1 VETYTYGTA
10 SIFISSLTGNT
21 LTTATGD
28 TGVSTSSRVWLQGIQ
43 PGNKATPSTILLVG
57 STFSSN
63 YGANWTAELRVLSQ
77 TTLTNVA
84 YVIGYYSK

>member
-1 VETYTYGTA
+1 
-10 SIFISSLTGNT
+10 
-21 LTTATGD
+21 
-28 TGVSTSSRVWLQGIQ
+28 LQGIQ